1 MDCSLPGSY
10 GHADSPGKNTGVRCH
25 ALLQGIFLTQG
36 SKSRLLYLLHCRQ
49 ILHILSHQ
57 GSLYGLESQ
66 KHVTRGEQS
75 SGEIGKEKDRF
86 LEMA

>member
-1 MDCSLPGSY
+1 MHCY
-10 GHADSPGKNTGVRCH
+10 AF
-25 ALLQGIFLTQG
+25 LQGIFLTQG
-36 SKSRLLYLLHCRQ
+36 SKSRLLYLPHCRQ

-66 KHVTRGEQS
+66 KHVTGGEQS